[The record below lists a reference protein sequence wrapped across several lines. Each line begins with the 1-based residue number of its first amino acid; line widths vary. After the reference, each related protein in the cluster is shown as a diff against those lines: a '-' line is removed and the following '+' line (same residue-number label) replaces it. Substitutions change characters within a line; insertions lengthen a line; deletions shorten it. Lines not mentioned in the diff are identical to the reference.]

1 MQRKVQFQPWVSFM
15 TIPSISNY
23 SKEEIKSTW
32 YSPEELRRK
41 RSSRKKSNL
50 PICIPSETG
59 MSTSEAV
66 STREVCQRQG
76 VINSQR
82 EALLE
87 RDQDVRERDAT
98 ADRYLI
104 YTQYNQ
110 LEPRERCRS
119 QPQEVRLLEF
129 FQWWSQMIH
138 HQHPLLGKQDLKEST
153 FNRKRNK
160 LKPRH

>member
-129 FQWWSQMIH
+129 FQW
-138 HQHPLLGKQDLKEST
+138 
-153 FNRKRNK
+153 
-160 LKPRH
+160 